1 MLFDQFRHEAGKWSS
16 ERSNFA
22 NNARAEV
29 RIFFRRHHENSFYTG
44 FYFAVHQRHLQ
55 LELVVTDSSDTAQN
69 RIGALL
75 DAVGHEQALEGVDR
89 DVLEFGRHCLEHLDA
104 LFNAE
109 EGTTLLLV
117 LSDSDDES
125 VKQFAAPV
133 NEVEVSVGNG
143 IERAGVDGGN
153 LFQCASRGRK

>member
-1 MLFDQFRHEAGKWSS
+1 MSVKLSAAALQRIPSGIAVPKYGRSDLSAGILHYGVG
-16 ERSNFA
+16 NFH
-22 NNARAEV
+22 RA
-29 RIFFRRHHENSFYTG
+29 HQ
-44 FYFAVHQRHLQ
+44 AVY
-55 LELVVTDSSDTAQN
+55 
-69 RIGALL
+69 
-75 DAVGHEQALEGVDR
+75 
-89 DVLEFGRHCLEHLDA
+89 LDA